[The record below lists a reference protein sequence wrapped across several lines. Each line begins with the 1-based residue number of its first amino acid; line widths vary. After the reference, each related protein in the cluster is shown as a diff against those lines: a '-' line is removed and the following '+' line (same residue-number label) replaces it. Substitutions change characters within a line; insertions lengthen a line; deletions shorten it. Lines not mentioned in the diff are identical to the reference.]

1 MGSFALL
8 YFTAACR
15 ACGIILVMNIK
26 LTDPTLASASKEAM
40 REAIQ
45 NIAVGPD
52 RGRDIPRDLTALV
65 MRGIL
70 NADIDP
76 IQTAVFL
83 IALRMK
89 RESLDEF
96 LGLFDAMLAS
106 VQSITAD
113 VDDLLLLADPFDGY
127 VRNNSMT
134 PFLPAVLSACGHKAV
149 IHGVETVGPKH
160 GVTAHKVYKA
170 AGIET
175 LLDVQSVADKVA
187 AIGWGYADQ
196 SCYAPELFALQD
208 LRDRI
213 VKRTALTTLERL
225 LIPIRGKQN
234 THLVLGYVHKAY
246 PEIYAR
252 VAKEAGY
259 QSVLLLKGVEGGL
272 APALNK
278 PLRRFFFEG
287 QLPSDIDAEKQLLE
301 SQAIFNCRS
310 AALAVEPTK
319 GAVEQ
324 CLETGMAVL
333 SGVRSVARDSLCLAT
348 AQILIDHDSN
358 LTLYDAVEKVQ
369 MCLDNGSA
377 KERFNAM
384 I

>member
-1 MGSFALL
+1 
-8 YFTAACR
+8 
-15 ACGIILVMNIK
+15 
-26 LTDPTLASASKEAM
+26 
-40 REAIQ
+40 
-45 NIAVGPD
+45 
-52 RGRDIPRDLTALV
+52 
-65 MRGIL
+65 
-70 NADIDP
+70 
-76 IQTAVFL
+76 
-83 IALRMK
+83 
-89 RESLDEF
+89 
-96 LGLFDAMLAS
+96 
-106 VQSITAD
+106 
-113 VDDLLLLADPFDGY
+113 
-127 VRNNSMT
+127 
-134 PFLPAVLSACGHKAV
+134 V

-369 MCLDNGSA
+369 LCLDNGSA